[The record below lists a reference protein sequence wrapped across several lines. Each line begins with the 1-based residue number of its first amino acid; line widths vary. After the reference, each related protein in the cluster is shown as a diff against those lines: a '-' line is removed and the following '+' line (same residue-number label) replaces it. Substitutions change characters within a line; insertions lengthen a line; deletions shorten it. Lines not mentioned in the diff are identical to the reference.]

1 MNYSIGPNKK
11 LVNTF
16 RPLYIVLSAI
26 GGLFFYLG
34 FIGLQESMAEGWG
47 YNPIINMFLIGWLLL
62 AGVIVFFGIK
72 MAFTKS
78 GDMSVEVKKRSK

>member
-1 MNYSIGPNKK
+1 
-11 LVNTF
+11 
-16 RPLYIVLSAI
+16 
-26 GGLFFYLG
+26 
-34 FIGLQESMAEGWG
+34 MAEGWG